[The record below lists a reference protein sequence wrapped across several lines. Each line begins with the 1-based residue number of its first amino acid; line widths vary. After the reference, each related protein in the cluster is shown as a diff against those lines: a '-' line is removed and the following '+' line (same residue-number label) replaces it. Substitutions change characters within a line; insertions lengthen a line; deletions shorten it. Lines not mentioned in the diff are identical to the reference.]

1 MRHSLYSSIV
11 TIWVV
16 DSCWGH
22 PWERAEKALVRRAKP
37 EKTIHTCVNS
47 HSATITANTQTR
59 DWKNLQSK
67 RKWCS
72 HMNVHTLAC
81 THYCPQN
88 HNSQFSLHLKKKKRQ
103 LTEEVEWRSKNRSQG
118 STLQFATPIHTP
130 LAIMPRFISVRQSST
145 GNERRSHFQ
154 WWLIGIKML
163 HSSRQSIKS
172 NWSEL
177 TGWSG
182 KSTAFGPSHFFFPPM
197 HFLLETEDT

>member
-47 HSATITANTQTR
+47 HSATITANTQTH

-88 HNSQFSLHLKKKKRQ
+88 HNSQFSLHLKKKK
-103 LTEEVEWRSKNRSQG
+103 G
-118 STLQFATPIHTP
+118 SWLKELSEDLKIG
-130 LAIMPRFISVRQSST
+130 VRAAHCNLPPPFT
-145 GNERRSHFQ
+145 
-154 WWLIGIKML
+154 L
-163 HSSRQSIKS
+163 HSQLCRGLFRLGSQAQGMNDVAIF
-172 NWSEL
+172 
-177 TGWSG
+177 SG
-182 KSTAFGPSHFFFPPM
+182 G
-197 HFLLETEDT
+197 